1 MTCHCEYR
9 PHRCAEIEEE
19 ERQMDCNPEQDLYG
33 KDVQESL
40 DWQDRLLSAAV
51 CRDSDRER
59 GQGM

>member
-1 MTCHCEYR
+1 
-9 PHRCAEIEEE
+9 
-19 ERQMDCNPEQDLYG
+19 MDCNPEQDLYG